1 MGNPEYLC
9 GDKYLNNLCSLLELY
24 NYKQCS
30 LFLCLT
36 SRCDPPAT
44 FMLQTFVTA
53 SSAWELSLAKS
64 RNLCASRPVSSFVAW
79 NEANDRSR
87 IVFLATFGFASPCQ
101 QLLDSTIVVFAHT
114 PHHIKVF
121 ALTPHHNHS
130 LHLVRPIELDVSENI
145 ALLVNT

>member
-53 SSAWELSLAKS
+53 SSELSLAKS
-64 RNLCASRPVSSFVAW
+64 RNLCASRPVSSFVVW
-79 NEANDRSR
+79 NEANDRSLFFFGNFWYCIAMSAVSPHLQTVHFHLEIFHHSSNSR
-87 IVFLATFGFASPCQ
+87 PFLQ
-101 QLLDSTIVVFAHT
+101 
-114 PHHIKVF
+114 
-121 ALTPHHNHS
+121 
-130 LHLVRPIELDVSENI
+130 PIRLELKRE
-145 ALLVNT
+145 